1 MRAKSYMTNGLIKFG
16 GEIWAYPHIWLCIR
30 SHLSF
35 LIYEENLVF
44 FFISVLFYIGAVPK
58 RYQKE
63 LCIYIVWTERLFPH
77 LEDMSSNPLCGQE
90 PGALITYRWD
100 PRGTVCSK
108 IDQMTQFFFAASF
121 KTHRFL
127 DCLLWVIFSLR
138 KWSSPRFT
146 IGDNHCNRCRYSWGM
161 AVLKIGMQ

>member
-1 MRAKSYMTNGLIKFG
+1 MTPTWSCHAWQVAAAVQSEHLGMSLADSLVWTQKQMKLLYTQVQYQSG
-16 GEIWAYPHIWLCIR
+16 TRR
-30 SHLSF
+30 SC
-35 LIYEENLVF
+35 V
-44 FFISVLFYIGAVPK
+44 
-58 RYQKE
+58 
-63 LCIYIVWTERLFPH
+63 VWTERLSPI